1 MPEHVPAMA
10 GSTVKC
16 DDHGRQS
23 IRFDPVRNVDRRAAP
38 LIIGIFDVGD
48 GIMARLRQ
56 KMLGYVRAVPQRRL

>member
-10 GSTVKC
+10 GSTVKR
-16 DDHGRQS
+16 DDHRRQS
-23 IRFDPVRNVDRRAAP
+23 SLVEPVRNVDRRAAP

-56 KMLGYVRAVPQRRL
+56 KLLGYVRAVPQRRL

>member
-1 MPEHVPAMA
+1 
-10 GSTVKC
+10 
-16 DDHGRQS
+16 
-23 IRFDPVRNVDRRAAP
+23 